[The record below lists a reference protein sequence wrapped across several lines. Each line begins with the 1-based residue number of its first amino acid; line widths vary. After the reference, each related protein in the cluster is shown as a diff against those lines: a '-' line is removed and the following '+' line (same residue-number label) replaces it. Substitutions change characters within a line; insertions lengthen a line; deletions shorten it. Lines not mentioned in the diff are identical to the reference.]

1 MTGLLASVSDTR
13 EALLAL
19 AGGADIIDLKDPAR
33 GALGAVPA
41 EIQRQVVQLIGG
53 RRPVSATVGD
63 LPMNPACLTA
73 AVLRTA
79 ATGVDLVKIGLYDLP
94 AGMDCVTTLGQ
105 TCAQRVPLIAVL
117 FADQQPDL
125 EWLPD
130 LAAAGF
136 HGVMLDTADKAAGRL
151 LQHAS
156 IETLQ
161 AFVQRAHGLG
171 LLTGLA
177 GSLRIE
183 DIPTLLPLAADYL
196 GFRGALCVGRRR
208 TGSLSMAAIAAA
220 RSRISQREQP
230 VDTVLRDTVPGCCQ
244 V

>member
-105 TCAQRVPLIAVL
+105 TCAQQVPLIAVL

-125 EWLPD
+125 DWLPD

-230 VDTVLRDTVPGCCQ
+230 VDTVLRDTVPGCC
-244 V
+244 